1 MLESPDH
8 DILVS
13 AVTPWE
19 ISIKQA
25 SGRIDFP
32 LDRFDEIIAG
42 MGFGVLPIECAHGI
56 EAGRL
61 PKHHRDPFD
70 RMLIAQAM
78 TGDLTLVS
86 ADRAFDRYDVPVL
99 GNASH

>member
-1 MLESPDH
+1 M
-8 DILVS
+8 VS
-13 AVTPWE
+13 AITPWE
-19 ISIKQA
+19 ISVKQA
-25 SGRIDFP
+25 QGRIDFP

-42 MGFGVLPIECAHGI
+42 MGFEVLPIECTHGI
-56 EAGRL
+56 AAGRL

-78 TGDLTLVS
+78 TDGLTLVS